1 MATTYTTP
9 TTPTTPKHTTPIWI
23 VDLDGTPTTVTAET
37 FEITDAGI
45 LVFSTDKKIVRAV
58 AVGHWATVELKPPP
72 EPEPKP
78 A

>member
-1 MATTYTTP
+1 MATAP
-9 TTPTTPKHTTPIWI
+9 TPKHTTPIWI
-23 VDLDGTPTTVTAET
+23 VSIDGNSPTDVAAET

-58 AVGHWATVELKPPP
+58 AVGHWTTVELKPPP
-72 EPEPKP
+72 ETTP